1 MLIGQQ
7 VGPFVIDR
15 ELGSGAMGAVY
26 RGRHAKT
33 GKLVAIKV
41 MAPGLGGTNRRAAER
56 FEREVEILKQLDHPN
71 VVHFYG
77 AGTHEGVRWF
87 AMEYLQGESLDK
99 VMSRRG
105 RMSWEEVVELG
116 QQLCLALQHA
126 HEKGIIHRDL
136 KPSNLMVLPNGSL
149 KLTDF
154 GIAKDTDVT
163 QLTSANCTV
172 GTAAYMSPEQCKGER
187 DLTHKS
193 DLYSLGILLYE
204 LITGRKP
211 FNAENA
217 MEMFLLHVQGTCPR
231 PAKLVLE
238 LPVWMDNLICQLLE
252 KKPENRPLDA
262 AMVYNALGTVKEKV
276 EAQQSAGVDVARRRK
291 IDRTPGAP
299 KPKLDAED
307 KEAARFLL
315 RGKVRPG
322 RKPGRPFYEKAW
334 FQAVGI
340 LTILGGMGLA
350 LYLVFRPPSPDKLY
364 ATAEQTLKS
373 IVADP
378 TAAEA
383 GEGLIRAYLSND
395 DSRGK
400 LDEVRDRGPVGE
412 YLRRYEAQMLRDPR
426 TKQMRQWADAIDCA
440 VCERQLMRHLNGSK
454 VVQPEGELEKLAFG
468 AADAEKAAEKEGNKV
483 MDALRKW
490 LQVKGGADRG
500 WAMTAERH
508 LPLCAVAARVL
519 GYERYGD
526 LPRAKISCD
535 QLENETRARP
545 EQQNALFAFAR
556 EKSKKLQEKD
566 ETLRKEIEAQQGDE
580 KPSKEA
586 LAKKFNEAISKKI
599 NEAVAERLAEAQKLY
614 DEGQKSSDAA
624 KYQESW
630 NICQEII
637 DLYDRLYKGGEVQK
651 LVDKARPLRDKAALK
666 FGSAQR

>member
-7 VGPFVIDR
+7 VGPFIIDR

-41 MAPGLGGTNRRAAER
+41 MAPGLGTSNSRAAER
-56 FEREVEILKQLDHPN
+56 FQREVEILKQLDHPN
-71 VVHFYG
+71 VVRFYG

-105 RMSWEEVVELG
+105 RMSWEEVIELG

-136 KPSNLMVLPNGSL
+136 KPSNLMVLPSGAL

-217 MEMFLLHVQGTCPR
+217 MEMFMLHVQGSCPR
-231 PAKLVLE
+231 PARLVLE
-238 LPVWMDNLICQLLE
+238 LPVWLDNLICQLLE

-262 AMVYNALGTVKEKV
+262 AMVYNVLGSVKEKV
-276 EAQQSAGVDVARRRK
+276 EAQQSAGVDAARRRK
-291 IDRTPGAP
+291 IDRTASM
-299 KPKLDAED
+299 PKLDAED
-307 KEAARFLL
+307 KETARFLL

-340 LTILGGMGLA
+340 VTILGGMGLA
-350 LYLVFRPPSPDKLY
+350 LYFVFRPPAPDKLY
-364 ATAEQTLKS
+364 AAAERTLKS
-373 IVADP
+373 VVADP
-378 TAAEA
+378 TAADA
-383 GEGLIRAYLSND
+383 GEGLILAYLSND

-400 LDEVRDRGPVGE
+400 LDEVRDRDRGPLGE
-412 YLRRYEAQMLRDPR
+412 YLRRYEAKLGRDPHTR
-426 TKQMRQWADAIDCA
+426 QMRQWADTIDCA
-440 VCERQLMRHLNGSK
+440 VCERRLMRYLNDSK
-454 VVQPEGELEKLAFG
+454 FAQPEGDLEKLAFG
-468 AADAEKAAEKEGNKV
+468 AARKEQKGEVREAAQDWV
-483 MDALRKW
+483 
-490 LQVKGGADRG
+490 QVKEDADRG
-500 WAMTAERH
+500 WAMTAQRH
-508 LPLCAVAARVL
+508 WPLCDLAVRL
-519 GYERYGD
+519 ERYEKFGD
-526 LPRAKISCD
+526 LQRAKKLSD
-535 QLENETRARP
+535 DLENATRARP
-545 EQQNALFAFAR
+545 EQQKALYAFA
-556 EKSKKLQEKD
+556 EQKSQKLKEMIAKQKSETKSDRVISGKLDEAKKWLDETEEKD
-566 ETLRKEIEAQQGDE
+566 KE
-580 KPSKEA
+580 
-586 LAKKFNEAISKKI
+586 KKY
-599 NEAVAERLAEAQKLY
+599 R
-614 DEGQKSSDAA
+614 
-624 KYQESW
+624 ESW
-630 NICQEII
+630 SIFREII
-637 DLYDRLYKGGEVQK
+637 DLYGGDREDAVKK
-651 LVDKARPLRDKAALK
+651 LVAEARDLEKKVPANYR
-666 FGSAQR
+666 SPQP